1 MNAASLLALQDIDSA
16 LDAIAHRR
24 PRLPE
29 GIHHQQVSAELA
41 ALRQRMADAQARIDA
56 AQAAIEAAEH
66 AAATLTTKRARLESQ
81 LKTVIAP
88 REAEAL
94 IHQIDTINAQRSELD
109 DQELAALDEQGEGE
123 ATLAALHV
131 ELPAHEAGVAEAAA
145 ALQAVHEQL
154 DAEVAELQSQRAAA
168 TGSLAESD
176 VALYERVRKQFHG
189 VGVARLEGGHCSG
202 CHMELSARELD
213 IVKAVPVGEPAECPQ
228 CGRIIVR

>member
-29 GIHHQQVSAELA
+29 GTHHQQVSSELA
-41 ALRQRMADAQARIDA
+41 DLGDRMTAAQARIDA

-66 AAATLTTKRARLESQ
+66 ASSALTTKRTRLEAQ

-94 IHQIDTINAQRSELD
+94 LHEIEIINGQRSELD
-109 DQELAALDEQGEGE
+109 DQELSALDEQGDAETTL
-123 ATLAALHV
+123 ATLQA
-131 ELPAHEAGVAEAAA
+131 ELPEREAAVSQAAA
-145 ALQAVHEQL
+145 ALQAVHDEL
-154 DAEVAELQSQRAAA
+154 DAEVAALQAQRSAAVA
-168 TGSLAESD
+168 TLAPAEVD
-176 VALYERVRKQFHG
+176 LYERVRKQFHG

-202 CHMELSARELD
+202 CHMELSASELD
-213 IVKAVPVGEPAECPQ
+213 QVKAVPAGEPAECPQ

>member
-1 MNAASLLALQDIDSA
+1 MNPSAFLALQDIDSA
-16 LDAIAHRR
+16 LDANAHKR

-29 GIHHQQVSAELA
+29 GAHHQQLTAELA
-41 ALRQRMADAQARIDA
+41 QLRQQMAGAQARIDA

-66 AAATLTTKRARLESQ
+66 AAAALTTKRTRLEAQ

-94 IHQIDTINAQRSELD
+94 MHEIDVINAQRSDLD

-123 ATLAALHV
+123 ATLAALQA
-131 ELPAHEAGVAEAAA
+131 ELPEREAALAQA
-145 ALQAVHEQL
+145 AEVLQSVHDQL

-168 TGSLAESD
+168 AGTLAEAE
-176 VALYERVRKQFHG
+176 VALYERVRHQFHG

-213 IVKAVPVGEPAECPQ
+213 IVKAVPAGELAECPQ